1 MSQITS
7 SLENV
12 PIWQKTRKG
21 NRWWRNRTSSEK
33 RRRRSIW
40 GGAGRR
46 LGLDQ
51 APTEAQTPRRG
62 HSASVASLPL
72 GPRGSPPLT
81 ARQGQRINP
90 AGRLVRGTGSRDGRR
105 AGSAGEGCSPE
116 KRRGRE
122 GRGPSSSWSGRAKA
136 ASRREE

>member
-1 MSQITS
+1 M
-7 SLENV
+7 
-12 PIWQKTRKG
+12 
-21 NRWWRNRTSSEK
+21 
-33 RRRRSIW
+33 RSGGGAAS

-51 APTEAQTPRRG
+51 APTEAQTPRGG

-90 AGRLVRGTGSRDGRR
+90 AGRLVRGPGSRDRRR

-116 KRRGRE
+116 KPEE
-122 GRGPSSSWSGRAKA
+122 GKAGAPPSSWSGRAKA